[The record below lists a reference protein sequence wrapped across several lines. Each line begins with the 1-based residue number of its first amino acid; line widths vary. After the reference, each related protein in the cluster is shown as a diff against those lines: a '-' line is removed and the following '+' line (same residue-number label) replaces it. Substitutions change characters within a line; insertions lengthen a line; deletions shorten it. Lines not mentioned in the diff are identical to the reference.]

1 MKKLF
6 STLALVMC
14 LVSMSFAQMV
24 DPIRWTSEMKQDGN
38 NVEITLKATIDAGW
52 HLYSLELPEGGPMAT
67 DIAFGRVEGAELVGE
82 IEVLSDQV
90 TKFEDINEPK
100 FINNYHQFTFDQSQ
114 TLERYKNGRNKNY
127 LLYSNDENF
136 KINFYLY
143 IKIFVVLTIQTY
155 QTA

>member
-38 NVEITLKATIDAGW
+38 NVEITLKASIDAGW

-90 TKFEDINEPK
+90 TKFEDMFGLELSWFENEAVFVQK
-100 FINNYHQFTFDQSQ
+100 LKSLT
-114 TLERYKNGRNKNY
+114 
-127 LLYSNDENF
+127 
-136 KINFYLY
+136 KIGWFLVRFRSWVATT
-143 IKIFVVLTIQTY
+143 KLV
-155 QTA
+155 